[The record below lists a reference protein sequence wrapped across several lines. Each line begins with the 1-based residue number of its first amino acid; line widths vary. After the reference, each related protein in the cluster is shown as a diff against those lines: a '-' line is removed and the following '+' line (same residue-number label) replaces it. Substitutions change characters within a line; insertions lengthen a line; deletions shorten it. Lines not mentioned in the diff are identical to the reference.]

1 MGSAA
6 VAGADVV
13 IITDDNPRS
22 EDPATIRKAIED
34 GAKEFVVSHPSRR
47 SVEICNV
54 GDRGQA
60 IALAV
65 NKSQAGDAII
75 VAGKGHEQGQLVGGE
90 MRDFDDRIELRRALA
105 ADTGAQES

>member
-1 MGSAA
+1 M
-6 VAGADVV
+6 
-13 IITDDNPRS
+13 
-22 EDPATIRKAIED
+22 
-34 GAKEFVVSHPSRR
+34 
-47 SVEICNV
+47 